1 MKAPGVTALILAG
14 GKGSRMDHQDKGWIS
29 YKDKPL
35 IQHAIDIARPQVQDI
50 VISYNQNESRYAA
63 LPFRC
68 TADLTPG
75 YLGPLMGIL
84 SCRVLVSTDLTF
96 VMPCDIPG
104 LPLDIVAR
112 LMTSMESHELAVIH
126 DGTRLQPLI
135 FLVRTQLIGS
145 IKFYLATGHRSVTG
159 WVNSVDNVVVNLSD
173 QQSAFW
179 NLNEISDLQ
188 D

>member
-1 MKAPGVTALILAG
+1 
-14 GKGSRMDHQDKGWIS
+14 
-29 YKDKPL
+29 
-35 IQHAIDIARPQVQDI
+35 
-50 VISYNQNESRYAA
+50 
-63 LPFRC
+63 
-68 TADLTPG
+68 
-75 YLGPLMGIL
+75 
-84 SCRVLVSTDLTF
+84 
-96 VMPCDIPG
+96 MPCDTPG

-112 LMTSMESHELAVIH
+112 LLKSMESHELAVIH

-135 FLVRTQLIGS
+135 FLVRTQLIDS
-145 IKFYLATGHRSVTG
+145 IEFYLATGDRSVTG